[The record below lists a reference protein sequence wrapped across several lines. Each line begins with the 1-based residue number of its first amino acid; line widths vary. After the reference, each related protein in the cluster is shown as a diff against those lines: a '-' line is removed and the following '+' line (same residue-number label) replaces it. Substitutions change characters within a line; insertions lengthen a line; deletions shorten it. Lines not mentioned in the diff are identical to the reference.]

1 MIQNN
6 MDQGP
11 YVSINQQYRQF
22 RNARLVH
29 YCSLVAGILE
39 ELSST
44 ASVYFSNI
52 YLIKDSIH
60 SNKYLNFLK
69 SGP

>member
-1 MIQNN
+1 

-29 YCSLVAGILE
+29 YCSLMAGIWK
-39 ELSST
+39 SYDQQ
-44 ASVYFSNI
+44 SVYFSQYI
-52 YLIKDSIH
+52 LSD
-60 SNKYLNFLK
+60 
-69 SGP
+69 